1 MLLTAKPGI
10 NLVMSYII
18 QSIQTLLVLLGLLL
32 RLPLAHILQ
41 QDSIV
46 NLSSD
51 LTSTPSVAT
60 KVGKLSHDPQQHTCV
75 QATWLY
81 IEGSPARHT

>member
-60 KVGKLSHDPQQHTCV
+60 KVGKLSHDQSQYTAAHMCSSYMV
-75 QATWLY
+75 MY
-81 IEGSPARHT
+81 